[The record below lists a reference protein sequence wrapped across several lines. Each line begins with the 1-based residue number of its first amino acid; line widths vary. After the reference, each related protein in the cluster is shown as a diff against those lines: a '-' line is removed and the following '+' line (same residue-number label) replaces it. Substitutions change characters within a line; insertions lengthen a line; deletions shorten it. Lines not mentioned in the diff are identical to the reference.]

1 MKSQGEIESDKI
13 LKGIENFELTKK
25 RMEIINLKNEIKII
39 NDAYYELDKGIDAM
53 KKGHIM
59 RHDEAMQMIRER
71 LKEYAE

>member
-1 MKSQGEIESDKI
+1 MKSQGKIESDKMKQERG
-13 LKGIENFELTKK
+13 LF
-25 RMEIINLKNEIKII
+25 
-39 NDAYYELDKGIDAM
+39 YELDKGIDAM